1 MFAAGVTSVPFD
13 VIIND
18 DNIIETNE
26 SLTLTIAVNS
36 LPRKVTT
43 NITTAQTI
51 MTIIDNDSKCLYTV
65 VENLSG
71 LIIIH
76 YISAYIYVARTEF
89 IAIIWAQ

>member
-26 SLTLTIAVNS
+26 NITLTIAVNS

-43 NITTAQTI
+43 NVTTAQTI
-51 MTIIDNDSKCLYTV
+51 VTIFDNDSKCLYCCRK
-65 VENLSG
+65 L
-71 LIIIH
+71 
-76 YISAYIYVARTEF
+76 
-89 IAIIWAQ
+89 

>member
-26 SLTLTIAVNS
+26 NLTLTIAVNS

-51 MTIIDNDSKCLYTV
+51 MTIIDNDSKC
-65 VENLSG
+65 
-71 LIIIH
+71 
-76 YISAYIYVARTEF
+76 
-89 IAIIWAQ
+89 

>member
-1 MFAAGVTSVPFD
+1 MTFAAGVTSVSFD

-43 NITTAQTI
+43 NVTTTQTI

-65 VENLSG
+65 VENLNG
-71 LIIIH
+71 LIIIY
-76 YISAYIYVARTEF
+76 YISAYIYVTRTEF
-89 IAIIWAQ
+89 IAII

>member
-26 SLTLTIAVNS
+26 NITLTIAVNS

-43 NITTAQTI
+43 NVTTAQTI
-51 MTIIDNDSKCLYTV
+51 VTIIDNDSKCLYCCRK
-65 VENLSG
+65 L
-71 LIIIH
+71 
-76 YISAYIYVARTEF
+76 
-89 IAIIWAQ
+89 